1 MNGKSDLPDHY
12 LGRRYIP
19 SMYMHERLHPAIPRK
34 GIQNL
39 VVYCASNDFW
49 KRITR
54 RSELGVPPNPKHL
67 CPTGRTNIKI

>member
-1 MNGKSDLPDHY
+1 MASRIY
-12 LGRRYIP
+12 RTIVRGRRYIP

-49 KRITR
+49 KRMYY
-54 RSELGVPPNPKHL
+54 SEYEFATWYYLPV
-67 CPTGRTNIKI
+67 C